1 MAITTDIL
9 ETYRRPKAVV
19 ARKLAAGPREDRAL
33 AVLMG
38 GSMLNFVSQW
48 PSLAR
53 AAHLDPEQPLEARLG
68 GALLVSVFLLPIVF
82 YALAGLTHLVQ
93 RAFGGKGSAYAA
105 RLALFWALLA
115 LAPALLFFGLIKGF
129 IGPGWVQSG
138 LGIGVFGLFM
148 WFWLSGLRAGADS
161 A

>member
-33 AVLMG
+33 AILMAG
-38 GSMLNFVSQW
+38 CGLNFVSQW
-48 PSLAR
+48 PGLAR
-53 AAHLDPEQPLEARLG
+53 AAHLDPSQPLDARIG
-68 GALLVSVFLLPIVF
+68 GALLVSVFLLPIFLYVLSGLAHLIRR
-82 YALAGLTHLVQ
+82 AL
-93 RAFGGKGSAYAA
+93 GGQGTQYSA

-115 LAPALLFFGLIKGF
+115 VAPALLFLGLVRGF
-129 IGPGWVQSG
+129 IGPGALQSG
-138 LGIGVFGLFM
+138 LGMGVFALFM
-148 WFWLSGLRAGADS
+148 WFWISGLRAQA